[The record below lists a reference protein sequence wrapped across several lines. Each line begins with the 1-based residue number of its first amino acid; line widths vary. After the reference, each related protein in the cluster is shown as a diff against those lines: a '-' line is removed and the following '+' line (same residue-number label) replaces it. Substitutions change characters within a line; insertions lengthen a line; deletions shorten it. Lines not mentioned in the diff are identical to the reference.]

1 LQKLRYFEIT
11 YPITFPTVTPPDP
24 ISPRAEAMGDTFL
37 LSTVAEKENRALV
50 LTAGLTET
58 SGSPSWMEGAPTNGA
73 VEVPPASHTPGGD
86 ALVAAQDVRGGS
98 SCFQSSSQE
107 HHQCPHKLIV
117 KLSGKSVVLPKANLS
132 PALSTESTE
141 HFWTALTNSFT
152 DLCFYFT

>member
-1 LQKLRYFEIT
+1 
-11 YPITFPTVTPPDP
+11 
-24 ISPRAEAMGDTFL
+24 M
-37 LSTVAEKENRALV
+37 AEKENRALV

-58 SGSPSWMEGAPTNGA
+58 SESPSWMEGAPTNGA